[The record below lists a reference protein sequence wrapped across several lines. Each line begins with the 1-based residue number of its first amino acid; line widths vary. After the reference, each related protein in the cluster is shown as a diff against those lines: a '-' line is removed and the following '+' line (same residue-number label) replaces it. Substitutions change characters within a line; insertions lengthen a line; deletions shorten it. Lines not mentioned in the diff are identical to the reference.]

1 MGTSLEF
8 ILVEENEDDVLFLQR
23 AWKACD
29 IPHSLRVAPGGK
41 SAIGY
46 LEEWTRSRERG
57 DASATPVIMVD
68 DKMSS
73 MGGVKTLRTIRGREE
88 WSHLPVIMLMA
99 SADNHRE
106 LKSYRNGANGYFVK
120 PMDFDDLVALVRAVV
135 RYWELAEL
143 PD

>member
-8 ILVEENEDDVLFLQR
+8 ILVEENEDDILFLQR

-29 IPHSLRVAPGGK
+29 ISHSLRVAVGGK

-46 LEEWTRSRERG
+46 LEEWNRSRDRG
-57 DASATPVIMVD
+57 ETPPALVVMVD

-73 MGGVKTLRTIRGREE
+73 LGGVETLKTIRGREE
-88 WSHLPVIMLMA
+88 WKHVPVIMLMA
-99 SADNHRE
+99 APDSHRE
-106 LKSYRNGANGYFVK
+106 LKSYRQGANAYFVK
-120 PMDFDDLVALVRAVV
+120 PMDFDDLVELVRVMV
-135 RYWELAEL
+135 RFWELAEL